1 MRILIIEDD
10 SDLAANLYDYLETKG
25 HYAEH
30 AGDGVTGLHL
40 AITKNYDVIIM
51 DINLPGIDGLTA
63 CRKLRQEAGNQTP
76 VLLLTAKDTLNDK
89 LAGFDSGSD
98 DYLVKPFALQ
108 ELMARLTALSKRP
121 HNETIDPQLHV
132 ADLTFN
138 TKTLEVKRA
147 DTQITLTPTGLKIL
161 ELLMRNS
168 PNVVSRQQV
177 EETLWHNSPPDSDA
191 LRVHMHSLRNLVD
204 RPFGHPLIQTV
215 HGIGFKMTPP
225 AETGNG
231 N

>member
-10 SDLAANLYDYLETKG
+10 LDLAANLYDYLETKG
-25 HYAEH
+25 HQAET

-40 AITKNYDVIIM
+40 AVSKNYDVIIL
-51 DINLPGIDGLTA
+51 DINLPGMDGLTV
-63 CRKLRQEAGNQTP
+63 CSKLRQEAGKQTP

-89 LAGFDSGSD
+89 LSGFASGGD

-108 ELMARLTALSKRP
+108 ELLARLTALSKRQQS
-121 HNETIDPQLHV
+121 NQVDSVLQV

-138 TKTLEVKRA
+138 TKTLEINRA
-147 DTQITLTPTGLKIL
+147 DKHIHLTPTGLKIL

-168 PNVVSRQQV
+168 PNVVTRQQI

-191 LRVHMHSLRNLVD
+191 LRVHMHSLRNLID
-204 RPFGHPLIQTV
+204 RPFNQPLIQTL
-215 HGIGFKMTPP
+215 HGIGFKIISPT
-225 AETGNG
+225 EIGNG